1 MELVNVIPRLVIADF
16 LTILRLSYCNGEYHK
31 QVNKI
36 KIRALRVFV
45 IKEPVLPRKIHNPH
59 FGNIAKVNHKCVF
72 SFFLEELWNL

>member
-72 SFFLEELWNL
+72 SFFF